1 MEPEV
6 QKYTRISEV
15 HSTTPVFGTWI
26 FFEMGEISP
35 QLLHPKDA
43 HSFFY

>member
-15 HSTTPVFGTWI
+15 HSTTPVFGTWMKR
-26 FFEMGEISP
+26 EK
-35 QLLHPKDA
+35 KDI
-43 HSFFY
+43 HVRE